1 MIKVRVNS
9 EYESLKTLLIH
20 KPGPEVENMTPAT
33 AERALYSDIL
43 NLPIAQ
49 DEFAEFKS
57 VLQKVTHVIEVREL
71 LLDVIENSSAKAELI
86 DCFQDY
92 SGISGLD
99 RELESLPD
107 EEFARQVIEGVP
119 LPQVSLTNFLH
130 QDKYAINPL
139 HNIFF
144 MRDAS
149 FTIGNT
155 IFISSM
161 ARSVRKP
168 ESLILKILYKHCIDK
183 DSDVCFINEKKE
195 DKITIEGGDI
205 LVVSDEVLII
215 GIGTRTTPE
224 AVDLLIKKVS
234 EKQALKHVLV
244 QELPRT
250 PESFIHIDMV
260 FTILSASECMVYK
273 PVLKNDSIFRTIRMD
288 IDGGEIKKIYT
299 INNLVEGLNSCG
311 FDYKPIFCGGG
322 DKLLQEREQW
332 HSGANFFA
340 FGPGKII
347 GYARNSHTSE
357 ALNKSGY
364 EICQASD
371 IIEGK
376 VSLDDFK
383 KCLITVDG
391 SELARGGGGPRC
403 MTMPVYRG

>member
-1 MIKVRVNS
+1 MIKVQVNS
-9 EYESLKTLLIH
+9 EYEALKMLLIH

-49 DEFAEFKS
+49 DEFDEFKG
-57 VLQKVTHVIEVREL
+57 VLQKVTQVIEVREL
-71 LLDVIENSSAKAELI
+71 ILSVIRNSSAKSELI
-86 DCFQDY
+86 QCFQEY
-92 SGISGLD
+92 SGVTGID
-99 RELESLPD
+99 KELESLSD
-107 EEFARQVIEGVP
+107 EEFTRQVIEGVP
-119 LPQVSLTNFLH
+119 LPQVSLANFLH

-149 FTIGNT
+149 FSIGNT
-155 IFISSM
+155 LYVSSM

-168 ESLILKILYKHCIDK
+168 ESLILDIVYRHCIDK
-183 DSDVCFINEKKE
+183 GSEVCFINEQS
-195 DKITIEGGDI
+195 DNKITIEGGDV
-205 LVVSDEVLII
+205 LVVSSEVLII
-215 GIGTRTTPE
+215 GIGARTTPE

-234 EKQALKHVLV
+234 ERQPLKHVLV

-260 FTILSASECMVYK
+260 FTLLSEYECMVYR
-273 PVLKNDSIFRTIRMD
+273 PIIEDDSRFRTIKID
-288 IDGGEIKKIYT
+288 IDNGEITQIYY
-299 INNLVEGLNSCG
+299 IKNLIEGLSRCG
-311 FDYKPIFCGGG
+311 FDYKPVYCGGG

-340 FGPGKII
+340 FAPGKIV
-347 GYARNSHTSE
+347 GYARNSHTSD
-357 ALNKSGY
+357 ALNSAGY
-364 EICQASD
+364 NIVMAQD
-371 IIEGK
+371 IIDGK
-376 VSLDDFK
+376 VSVDDLN

-403 MTMPVYRG
+403 MTMPVLRG

>member
-9 EYESLKTLLIH
+9 EYEALKTLLIH

-57 VLQKVTHVIEVREL
+57 VLQKVTQVIEVREL
-71 LLDVIENSSAKAELI
+71 LLDVIQNSSAKSELI
-86 DCFQDY
+86 ACFQEY
-92 SGISGLD
+92 SGVIGID
-99 RELESLPD
+99 KELESLTD
-107 EEFARQVIEGVP
+107 EEFTRQVIEGVP
-119 LPQVSLTNFLH
+119 LPQVSLANFLH

-149 FTIGNT
+149 FSIGNT
-155 IFISSM
+155 IYVSSM

-168 ESLILKILYKHCIDK
+168 ESLILDIIYRHCIDK
-183 DSDVCFINEKKE
+183 DSEVCFINEKN
-195 DKITIEGGDI
+195 DNKITIEGGDV
-205 LVVSDEVLII
+205 LVVSNEVLIL
-215 GIGTRTTPE
+215 GIGARTTPE

-234 EKQALKHVLV
+234 EKQPLKYILV

-260 FTILSASECMVYK
+260 FTLLSESECMVYK
-273 PVLKNDSIFRTIRMD
+273 PILENESRFRTIKID
-288 IDGGEIKKIYT
+288 IIDGEITQIYPVK
-299 INNLVEGLNSCG
+299 NLVEGLNSCG
-311 FDYKPIFCGGG
+311 FDYKPVFCGGG

-340 FGPGKII
+340 FAPGKII
-347 GYARNSHTSE
+347 GYARNSHTSD
-357 ALNKSGY
+357 ALSQFGY
-364 EICQASD
+364 EIIMAQD

-376 VSLDDFK
+376 ISVSDYS

-403 MTMPVYRG
+403 MTMPIFRG